1 MYILLLYFWE
11 CHFMLT
17 LTCHFKCSYI
27 SPVLRDD
34 DEAITV
40 NDVAVNILHT
50 NTKKE
55 KHLSYWIS
63 FGNTYFYRYN
73 DLDAQH

>member
-1 MYILLLYFWE
+1 
-11 CHFMLT
+11 MLT

-55 KHLSYWIS
+55 KHLSY
-63 FGNTYFYRYN
+63 
-73 DLDAQH
+73 